1 MKKILVPILGTV
13 LSANAG
19 SLTVEKG
26 WNLFGSS
33 HEIDLNRTFAS
44 YPDIKFGITQKTV
57 SLN

>member
-1 MKKILVPILGTV
+1 MKKILVPIFGAV

-33 HEIDLNRTFAS
+33 HEIDLNRTFSS
-44 YPDIKFGITQKTV
+44 YPDIKLVWSF
-57 SLN
+57 